1 MPSLKVLL
9 SAEQIHNRIA
19 ELGAEID
26 RDYPS
31 GEPVYLIAVLKGA
44 FIFMADLSRAMKTPA
59 RIEFIG
65 ISSYG
70 KGKTSSGQVQLTK
83 DLDAPIEGH
92 HVIIVEDI
100 LDTGITLNYLTKLMA
115 QRKPKSLR
123 IVALLD
129 KPERRKS
136 PVKADYVGFTI
147 PDEFVVG
154 YGLDYAE
161 DYRNLK
167 DVCVM
172 GRRLILRRAQQW
184 FQRPQHRVRNNL
196 RSLGGRMDTVALE
209 VAQISRDDVLQQKR
223 NQRQLILGGQTAVN
237 GLEVVNVIRTVVG
250 RQRHS
255 RQHHA
260 RAHPLERDDHL
271 LQIFTRHRQ
280 RQTRAG
286 RRCRRVPAAPS
297 RASVRLPVLRRAT
310 PPAVVSPLI
319 PRFTTCHA

>member
-1 MPSLKVLL
+1 MPSFRVLL
-9 SAEQIHNRIA
+9 SAEQIQKRIA

-26 RDYPS
+26 RDYPG

-70 KGKTSSGQVQLTK
+70 KGKTTSGQVQLTK

-100 LDTGITLNYLTKLMA
+100 LDTGITLNYLTTLMA

-123 IVALLD
+123 IVTLLD
-129 KPERRKS
+129 KPDRRRS
-136 PVKADYVGFTI
+136 PVKANYIGFTI

-172 GRRLILRRAQQW
+172 G
-184 FQRPQHRVRNNL
+184 
-196 RSLGGRMDTVALE
+196 E
-209 VAQISRDDVLQQKR
+209 
-223 NQRQLILGGQTAVN
+223 
-237 GLEVVNVIRTVVG
+237 
-250 RQRHS
+250 
-255 RQHHA
+255 
-260 RAHPLERDDHL
+260 
-271 LQIFTRHRQ
+271 
-280 RQTRAG
+280 
-286 RRCRRVPAAPS
+286 
-297 RASVRLPVLRRAT
+297 
-310 PPAVVSPLI
+310 
-319 PRFTTCHA
+319 

>member
-9 SAEQIHNRIA
+9 SSEQIHNRIA

-44 FIFMADLSRAMKTPA
+44 FIFMADLARAMKTPTH
-59 RIEFIG
+59 IEFIG

-172 GRRLILRRAQQW
+172 G
-184 FQRPQHRVRNNL
+184 
-196 RSLGGRMDTVALE
+196 
-209 VAQISRDDVLQQKR
+209 DV
-223 NQRQLILGGQTAVN
+223 
-237 GLEVVNVIRTVVG
+237 
-250 RQRHS
+250 
-255 RQHHA
+255 
-260 RAHPLERDDHL
+260 
-271 LQIFTRHRQ
+271 
-280 RQTRAG
+280 
-286 RRCRRVPAAPS
+286 
-297 RASVRLPVLRRAT
+297 
-310 PPAVVSPLI
+310 
-319 PRFTTCHA
+319 

>member
-44 FIFMADLSRAMKTPA
+44 FIFMADLARAMKTPT

-123 IVALLD
+123 IVTLLD

-172 GRRLILRRAQQW
+172 G
-184 FQRPQHRVRNNL
+184 
-196 RSLGGRMDTVALE
+196 
-209 VAQISRDDVLQQKR
+209 DV
-223 NQRQLILGGQTAVN
+223 
-237 GLEVVNVIRTVVG
+237 
-250 RQRHS
+250 
-255 RQHHA
+255 
-260 RAHPLERDDHL
+260 
-271 LQIFTRHRQ
+271 
-280 RQTRAG
+280 
-286 RRCRRVPAAPS
+286 
-297 RASVRLPVLRRAT
+297 
-310 PPAVVSPLI
+310 
-319 PRFTTCHA
+319 